1 MSAAADLARRL
12 AREAEAV
19 CRAYLPAGS
28 RQGRWWQVGDVAGT
42 PGSSLYVRLS
52 GERAGHWTDA
62 STGEHGDLLDLIA
75 LNRTL
80 SLRDA
85 LDEAR
90 AFLRMPALSE
100 SSSRPPA
107 PGGSPEAARRL
118 FAAARPVAGTLAE
131 RYLRHRGIAL
141 PAEVPAL
148 RFHPCCWYRTA
159 SGRQTWPALIAAVT
173 DLEGGITGL
182 QRTWLDPSGGSK
194 APVDQPRRA
203 LGSLLGHGVRFG
215 RARDL
220 LAAGEGLETMLALQM
235 VLPGLAVVAALSA
248 AHLGALM
255 LQPGLRRLYV
265 AHDNDDAGRKALV
278 RLIDRSPGLDIR
290 PLAPLAED
298 FNADLLTIGADRL
311 REWIARQLAPDDA
324 GRFLSG
330 R

>member
-1 MSAAADLARRL
+1 MSMASETARRL

-19 CRAYLPAGS
+19 CRAYLPAGR

-42 PGSSLYVRLS
+42 PGNSLYVRLF
-52 GERAGHWTDA
+52 GERAGHWTDSA
-62 STGEHGDLLDLIA
+62 TGEHGDLLDLIA
-75 LNRTL
+75 LNRAL
-80 SLRDA
+80 SLSEA

-90 AFLRMPALSE
+90 TFLRTPHVSE
-100 SSSRPPA
+100 SSWRSPA

-118 FAAARPVAGTLAE
+118 FAASRPIGGTLAE

-141 PAEVPAL
+141 PAEVSAL
-148 RFHPCCWYRTA
+148 RFHPRCWYRAA

-173 DLEGGITGL
+173 DLEGRITGL
-182 QRTWLDPSGGSK
+182 QRTWLDPSGGGK

-215 RARDL
+215 RVRDL
-220 LAAGEGLETMLALQM
+220 LAAGEGVETMLALQT

-248 AHLGALM
+248 AHLGALI
-255 LQPGLRRLYV
+255 LPPGLRRLYV
-265 AHDNDDAGRKALV
+265 ARDNDDAGQRALA

-290 PLAPLAED
+290 PLVPLAED
-298 FNADLLTIGADRL
+298 FNADLLTLGADRL
-311 REWIARQLAPDDA
+311 RDRIVLQLAPDDA
-324 GRFLSG
+324 GHLLSD